1 MQLPLTL
8 AAAVT
13 QRLNAS
19 VKRQTNTKCF
29 LSRRSFGTFE
39 LFCDLSCI
47 RLPSSERLKCAHVCR
62 RPSAPLGSFFHDVS
76 SPKLLSNADH
86 LKL

>member
-1 MQLPLTL
+1 MQLPLTK
-8 AAAVT
+8 AVI

-47 RLPSSERLKCAHVCR
+47 RLPSSER
-62 RPSAPLGSFFHDVS
+62 P
-76 SPKLLSNADH
+76 
-86 LKL
+86 